1 MSRKEIFKRLIK
13 QRARIKGFSVKK
25 LGLFGSFAAGTQKKS
40 SDLDF
45 IVEFEDK
52 TFDNYMGLKF
62 FLEDQFNRRV
72 DLVMPNTIKPTLKP
86 LILKQVK
93 YAKGL

>member
-1 MSRKEIFKRLIK
+1 MSRQEIFKQLIK
-13 QRARIKGFSVKK
+13 QRLKIKSFGVKK
-25 LGLFGSFAAGTQKKS
+25 LGLFGSFANGTSKNN
-40 SDLDF
+40 SDIDF
-45 IVEFEDK
+45 IVEFNSK
-52 TFDNYMGLKF
+52 TFDNYMDLKF
-62 FLEDQFNRRV
+62 FLESQFNRKV